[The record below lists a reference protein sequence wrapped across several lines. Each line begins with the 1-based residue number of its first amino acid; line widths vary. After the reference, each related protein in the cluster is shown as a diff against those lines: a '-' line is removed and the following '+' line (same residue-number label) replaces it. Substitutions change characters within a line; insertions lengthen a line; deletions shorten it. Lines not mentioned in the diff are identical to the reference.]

1 MPPSLKAESTVANI
15 STPADSPSNAV
26 AHDDAAP
33 PPTPPSSP
41 PVSPLRPAETAHGER
56 VQSSSVHHSSAFE
69 KFRETQEAHKMDDW
83 RRSLLV
89 NSIVDTILR
98 LQDRLKRLDTPSTD
112 TSIFTSAECRHRA
125 DEMMCLAKDD
135 RSEPELSSD
144 LDIFYSISH
153 LLQLANDLDGIEE
166 SIQQQQHATSSSSLR
181 QKVMTGANSRMHL
194 KMAKE
199 AREGMRHAF
208 DEYDRWEMMRR
219 HYVSMKLQMSQGQ
232 HSNQNRVLVEQ
243 RDERDSLVATQV
255 AELYRVIVTDQGL
268 QYSSDDIRLPKPWSL
283 SKSAFA
289 PPEEERQNMSPD
301 ELLLQADKL
310 DYEAK
315 TTLTKE
321 RVLKEKIERRRSFL
335 NKQFMEADA
344 LAKLMR
350 EEAEKKKVY

>member
-1 MPPSLKAESTVANI
+1 MAHI

-33 PPTPPSSP
+33 SPTPPSSP
-41 PVSPLRPAETAHGER
+41 PLSPLEPAETAHGER
-56 VQSSSVHHSSAFE
+56 L
-69 KFRETQEAHKMDDW
+69 

-89 NSIVDTILR
+89 HSIVDTILR
-98 LQDRLKRLDTPSTD
+98 LQDRVKRLDTPSSD
-112 TSIFTSAECRHRA
+112 TSIFTSAEFRHRA
-125 DEMMCLAKDD
+125 EEMTRLGKDD
-135 RSEPELSSD
+135 HSEPELSSD
-144 LDIFYSISH
+144 LDIIYSISH
-153 LLQLANDLDGIEE
+153 LLHLANDLDGIEE

-208 DEYDRWEMMRR
+208 DEYD
-219 HYVSMKLQMSQGQ
+219 S
-232 HSNQNRVLVEQ
+232 RVLAEQ
-243 RDERDSLVATQV
+243 RDERDSHVATQV

-283 SKSAFA
+283 NKSTFA
-289 PPEEERQNMSPD
+289 PPEEERRKMSPD

-310 DYEAK
+310 DDEAK

-350 EEAEKKKVY
+350 EEAEKKKVVKTGWLMW